1 MSRCLHPQDLSRMI
15 AQVIHPARCLT
26 LLRRLTRRIATVFAA
41 EETGKRHRDS
51 DAFVRCVPRVLPGLS
66 LSI

>member
-1 MSRCLHPQDLSRMI
+1 MI